1 MPKSK
6 ALSLSERLA
15 ALTDP
20 QPVVVDKEV
29 EDEDTVTGARVVDG
43 DEDED
48 EQGVETI
55 LGRSKLRAAAEG
67 LLEGDARY
75 RGKKGSRR
83 TLDQDLDGPLD
94 QDMKE
99 HMQAELGHMFG
110 GGEEDE
116 DDDDEEDENEGSDS
130 EEEED
135 DGEEDSVGED
145 DYEDEEEESEEED
158 EVMKEDERVEKKAST
173 EENPDGEFSFNPN
186 TNFSEYGEEM
196 EEDSED
202 EEDEDE
208 DDKLNNEDS
217 EEESENED
225 EEDREMEEDEG
236 PVKPGALMREKES
249 SDRVKASAVV
259 EQLATWDALLEQRI
273 LLQKLLTRA
282 STFPNSLGSFV
293 EGKEH
298 EKEVRVAGKA
308 VEKVMRSSG
317 EVCRLLPGG
326 EAESLQ
332 AGDSEAAARW
342 LGSKHRKLESG
353 RRAGVSKWEV
363 KTSKIGGFNSLHTP
377 ALTQVDQVMAV
388 PGRVVGRTRV
398 KRSEYRVLGADQQ
411 DGEEEEEDPEVF
423 DDSDFYHTLLRDLI
437 DRKTGGGGAEGDEG
451 RQWLKVQR
459 LRSKMKKK
467 VDTRASKGRK
477 VRYDIHSK
485 LVNFMAPVPALNQWQ
500 DSAKNELFS
509 SLFGVRRVPTNAA

>member
-1 MPKSK
+1 
-6 ALSLSERLA
+6 
-15 ALTDP
+15 
-20 QPVVVDKEV
+20 
-29 EDEDTVTGARVVDG
+29 
-43 DEDED
+43 
-48 EQGVETI
+48 
-55 LGRSKLRAAAEG
+55 
-67 LLEGDARY
+67 
-75 RGKKGSRR
+75 
-83 TLDQDLDGPLD
+83 
-94 QDMKE
+94 MKE

-110 GGEEDE
+110 GGEEDDE
-116 DDDDEEDENEGSDS
+116 DDDEEDENEGSDS

-158 EVMKEDERVEKKAST
+158 EVMKEDVRVEKKAST

-202 EEDEDE
+202 E

-225 EEDREMEEDEG
+225 DQMEEEEG

-259 EQLATWDALLEQRI
+259 EQLATWDSLLEQRI

-308 VEKVMRSSG
+308 VEKVVRSSG

-332 AGDSEAAARW
+332 AGDSEAAARCGNHCDFLSSELCRW
-342 LGSKHRKLESG
+342 LGAKHRKLESG
-353 RRAGVSKWEV
+353 RRAGVS
-363 KTSKIGGFNSLHTP
+363 N
-377 ALTQVDQVMAV
+377 
-388 PGRVVGRTRV
+388 
-398 KRSEYRVLGADQQ
+398 
-411 DGEEEEEDPEVF
+411 
-423 DDSDFYHTLLRDLI
+423 
-437 DRKTGGGGAEGDEG
+437 
-451 RQWLKVQR
+451 
-459 LRSKMKKK
+459 
-467 VDTRASKGRK
+467 
-477 VRYDIHSK
+477 
-485 LVNFMAPVPALNQWQ
+485 
-500 DSAKNELFS
+500 
-509 SLFGVRRVPTNAA
+509 